1 MMVKPSVSELLK
13 KADNRY
19 ELVIATARRARQ
31 IASGAEAKTD
41 VKEESPVTLAANEI
55 AEGKVEICSGVAGA
69 GKDTIKKELIKR
81 MDNVES
87 LPSYTSRPMRNGD
100 VEGGTYIFV
109 SKEKFEEMIENGDFY
124 EYDVH
129 HDNYY
134 GTSKKLLN
142 EKINNGKIIVKD
154 IDVNGTEHLKDL
166 LKADTK
172 VVTIFLRV
180 SKEELERRLQERIDK
195 PSPAEIRLRLS
206 RFEYEE
212 SRINLYDYVL
222 KNDNLEKTVQIIMTI
237 LENELKL
244 LKNS

>member
-1 MMVKPSVSELLK
+1 M
-13 KADNRY
+13 
-19 ELVIATARRARQ
+19 LVI
-31 IASGAEAKTD
+31 
-41 VKEESPVTLAANEI
+41 L
-55 AEGKVEICSGVAGA
+55 SGVAGA
-69 GKDTIKKELIKR
+69 GKDTIKKELMKR
-81 MDNVES
+81 MKNVES
-87 LPSYTSRPMRNGD
+87 LPSFTSRPMREGD
-100 VEGGTYIFV
+100 VEGGTYNFV
-109 SKEKFEEMIENGDFY
+109 SKEKFEEMIKNGEFY

-129 HDNYY
+129 HDHYY

-142 EKINNGKIIVKD
+142 EKLKNQTIIVKD

-172 VVTIFLRV
+172 VITIFLKV
-180 SKEELERRLQERIDK
+180 SKEELERRLQKRVDK

-237 LENELKL
+237 LENEIKL
-244 LKNS
+244 SKK